1 MQFRIPHPPRQ
12 VRLTQIP
19 GAVSRLARVAGVGL
33 LLVGLLASAGR
44 LAADLWVRERRFLS
58 RAEAVPGVVSQ
69 LRYAAAEGERASI
82 DVLYELGGV
91 QRTGSRIPLTA
102 EDARTLRHGMEV
114 GLLVDPAAPDHP
126 REARLAREEGRSL
139 DWLPYGLGLGLL
151 LALAALGWELW
162 RTLRSDLVP
171 LRRGLLVWLT
181 PDSPLPSTRQEIV
194 FGGSYYREDVR
205 HQVRARIRP
214 GRAPVRNGEKVLA
227 AVVPS
232 QPRWARVI
240 DEDLAKTLGWWG

>member
-19 GAVSRLARVAGVGL
+19 GALSRLARAAAVGL

-44 LAADLWVRERRFLS
+44 AAADLWVRERRFLA

-82 DVLYELGGV
+82 DVLYEYGGV

-114 GLLVDPAAPDHP
+114 ELLVDPSAPDHP

-139 DWLPYGLGLGLL
+139 DWLPYGLGLGLFF
-151 LALAALGWELW
+151 ALAAVGWELR
-162 RTLRSDLVP
+162 RTLRSDLMP
-171 LRRGLLVWLT
+171 LRQGLLVWLT
-181 PDSPLPSTRQEIV
+181 PDGALPETRNEIV
-194 FGGSYYREDVR
+194 FAASYYREDVKYP
-205 HQVRARIRP
+205 VRARIRP

-232 QPRWARVI
+232 QPHWARVI
-240 DEDLAKTLGWWG
+240 DEDLSKTLGWWG